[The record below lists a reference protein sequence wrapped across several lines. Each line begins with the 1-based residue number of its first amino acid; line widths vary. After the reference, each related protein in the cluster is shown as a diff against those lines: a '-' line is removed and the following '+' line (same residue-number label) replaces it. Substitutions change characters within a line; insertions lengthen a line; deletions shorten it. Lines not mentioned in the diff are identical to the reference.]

1 MKIRANNKIVAVIIC
16 MSILL
21 TIFSATGF
29 ALLYGDH
36 ECNGVHCTVCEH
48 LNSLANIAKELGDG
62 VGLFLAILLI
72 TTIFLKGLPK
82 FFGENL
88 SVVSLIS
95 LKVRM
100 NN

>member
-1 MKIRANNKIVAVIIC
+1 MRSRANNKILALIIC

-29 ALLYGDH
+29 ALFYGNH
-36 ECNGVHCTVCEH
+36 ECSGAHCTVCEH
-48 LNSLANIAKELGDG
+48 LNDLANISKELGDG
-62 VGLFLAILLI
+62 TGLFLALLLI
-72 TTIFLKGLPK
+72 TAIFLKGLPK
-82 FFGENL
+82 FYEETL
-88 SVVSLIS
+88 SIVSLIS